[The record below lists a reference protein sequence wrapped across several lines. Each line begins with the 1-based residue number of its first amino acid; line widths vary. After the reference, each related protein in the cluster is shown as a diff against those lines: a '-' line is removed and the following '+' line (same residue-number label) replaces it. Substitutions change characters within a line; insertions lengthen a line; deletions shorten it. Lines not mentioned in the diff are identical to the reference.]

1 MPAMNRVVIELR
13 DGRLET
19 SALFHDRNHASVSHI
34 CPLCDKPL
42 STVGIVHLAY
52 TFAPCNCSAA
62 EYEHL
67 YEQLWHLACLV
78 DHVIANRGREP

>member
-1 MPAMNRVVIELR
+1 MRRLVIYADQ
-13 DGRLET
+13 DGTPHVE
-19 SALFHDRNHASVSHI
+19 ALFRGKHATSDA
-34 CPLCDKPL
+34 CPGCGADMARVAI
-42 STVGIVHLAY
+42 TQLAY

-78 DHVIANRGREP
+78 DHVVANRGRET

>member
-1 MPAMNRVVIELR
+1 MNRVVIEAR
-13 DGRLET
+13 DGNLV
-19 SALFHDRNHASVSHI
+19 AVPLFTDRNHASVSHT

-42 STVGIVHLAY
+42 APVGIVHLAY

-67 YEQLWHLACLV
+67 YEQLWHIGCLV
-78 DHVIANRGREP
+78 AHVGSSRSKP